1 KTRCTPQTRLLTVLS
16 LPLMDRLHELTILF
30 DRCSVRQIQEVFP
43 HIVHSVFGING
54 NPLGWGLRTTTQ
66 ENSAMHFQAL
76 SHFFGVCG
84 PWMHLCHRLL
94 ADQYKF
100 EVDINLLPAKFVA
113 MLQSGQ
119 NSMFYADLI
128 NIDPLR
134 HQVAT
139 LWLNAFDFYI
149 IHFVLHALQP
159 LHSINPI
166 AMQIHNVRCKTI
178 YLKLVA
184 EYLSNFLPLVP
195 DARIEPVHFSS
206 GVKAPQPLPTQTLQP
221 QRQPRYIR
229 IPSSYRNGG
238 NVSGGGASPNTSG
251 GSGNT
256 SPQSSSANASS
267 ARAYAWR
274 SESVLH
280 FFVDIWMRYDIESE
294 HHLPSSDFVRG
305 VRLLVKQIH
314 FFANGAQLDH
324 SSLCS
329 LRKVSLSMVKARI
342 LAFLC
347 GLIERWPLDSSLMVV
362 LELWLSYIQPWRYTM
377 SALDHKMA
385 GSLSYRPPISSH
397 FDSFI
402 IDNLIM
408 YTHIFSI
415 LLPHFERLDFTVYR
429 NAFMLYRLA
438 TMFAQHDLVERLQR
452 YERQYA
458 GNAYGFDS
466 PQRQVH
472 MLNKSHSPGA
482 QWNSVVPTSNTTKL
496 FSQPMQMQIQKFL
509 YEISMARNS
518 VLREIAGLRNAIA
531 ERQRSDGFLKN
542 FFNKLFREVSQDEVT
557 LREFSRIPEV
567 LRQCIDAFCR
577 TFNVDQANLSMHETL
592 PVEPCP
598 PASATL
604 QNFSFFD
611 TSNSLDTSKLNP
623 HQMSLNASNM
633 QAIVDPALLPIRTN
647 ELRPLVRVLHL
658 ISDSINKRVSLS
670 RISPG
675 LQLNSC
681 FLFQYGNQ
689 MKAFYV
695 RNDYCGKVARQ
706 LLYAPM
712 TEQWFDKSTGNVDM
726 REKLVPPRLCLRP
739 LGSIPVLATIFCAVI
754 LGKLLWGSS
763 VTGVI
768 VLCSMLLV
776 YVLLLALI
784 S

>member
-1 KTRCTPQTRLLTVLS
+1 LSKPHKGYNGMRFQTRLLTVLS

-66 ENSAMHFQAL
+66 ENNAMHFQAL
-76 SHFFGVCG
+76 NHFFGVCG

-100 EVDINLLPAKFVA
+100 ELDITLLPAKFVA
-113 MLQSGQ
+113 MLQAGQ

-128 NIDPLR
+128 NIDPMR

-139 LWLNAFDFYI
+139 LSLNAFDFYV

-206 GVKAPQPLPTQTLQP
+206 GVKAPQPLPTQALQP
-221 QRQPRYIR
+221 QRQPRYLR
-229 IPSSYRNGG
+229 IPSSYRNGA

-251 GSGNT
+251 GSGNA
-256 SPQSSSANASS
+256 SPQSATANANS

-280 FFVDIWMRYDIESE
+280 FFVDIWLRYDIESE
-294 HHLPSSDFVRG
+294 HHLPGSDFVRG
-305 VRLLVKQIH
+305 VRTLVKQIH

-329 LRKVSLSMVKARI
+329 LRKMSLSMVRARI

-362 LELWLSYIQPWRYTM
+362 LELWLSYIQPWRYTI
-377 SALDHKMA
+377 SALDQKLA
-385 GSLSYRPPISSH
+385 GSLSYRPPISSQ
-397 FDSFI
+397 FDGFI

-408 YTHIFSI
+408 YTHIFSV

-452 YERQYA
+452 YERLHA

-482 QWNSVVPTSNTTKL
+482 QWNSMVPTSNTTKL

-518 VLREIAGLRNAIA
+518 VLREIAGLRNTIA

-542 FFNKLFREVSQDEVT
+542 FFNKLFREVSQDELT
-557 LREFSRIPEV
+557 LRELSRIPEV

-592 PVEPCP
+592 PVEPCQ

-611 TSNSLDTSKLNP
+611 TSDSLDTSKLNP

-633 QAIVDPALLPIRTN
+633 QPIIDPALLPIQTN
-647 ELRPLVRVLHL
+647 EVRPVVRILHL
-658 ISDSINKRVSLS
+658 VSDSINR
-670 RISPG
+670 R
-675 LQLNSC
+675 
-681 FLFQYGNQ
+681 YGRQ
-689 MKAFYV
+689 IQAFYL

-739 LGSIPVLATIFCAVI
+739 LGSIPVLVTIFCAVV

-763 VTGVI
+763 ITGVM
-768 VLCSMLLV
+768 VLCSMLMV
-776 YVLLLALI
+776 YVLLLALF